1 MARAVAMVVTVKA
14 SIVSCDGGGEKN
26 DDSWKCT
33 EPTGLPGLPPPTHE
47 KGARPKQQ
55 TQQHCEQ

>member
-1 MARAVAMVVTVKA
+1 MARAVTMVVTVKA

-33 EPTGLPGLPPPTHE
+33 EPTGLPGLPPPHSRKRRTS
-47 KGARPKQQ
+47 KA
-55 TQQHCEQ
+55 TDAAAL